1 MKVIPIVLKRPAI
14 PLMPIETIA
23 IDSPNILEGIHT
35 QLGCTQSDDWSQAFM
50 SIVND
55 SILSAAV
62 SLHLDPYIRERTRE
76 MGIGNF

>member
-14 PLMPIETIA
+14 PLMPIETI
-23 IDSPNILEGIHT
+23 DSPDILEGIHT